1 MKIAIIGATGWIGST
16 LVAEAQSR
24 GHDVITI
31 ARDSSKIAATGVD
44 KRSLDLS
51 AADNSTAITAAV
63 TGADL
68 VIASIGGRAAGNHE
82 IVAASAQRLLNE
94 LPAAGVNR
102 LLWVGGA
109 GSLEVAP
116 GVTLLS
122 LPEFPEAYKG
132 EATAQ
137 GEALAVFRNSDSAVN
152 WTFISPAAEI
162 FPGERSGHYRTGGDS
177 LVSDS
182 EGKSRISVQDYAVAM
197 IDEAEK
203 NAHPKQRMGVAY

>member
-1 MKIAIIGATGWIGST
+1 MKLAIIGATGWIGST

-24 GHDVITI
+24 GHDVIAI
-31 ARDSSKIAATGVD
+31 ARDSDEIAASAVE
-44 KRSLDLS
+44 KRSLDLTAGDS
-51 AADNSTAITAAV
+51 ASIAAAV
-63 TGADL
+63 AGADL

-82 IVAASAQRLLNE
+82 IVAASAQRLLSE

-122 LPEFPEAYKG
+122 LPEFPQAYKD

-137 GEALAVFRNSDSAVN
+137 GEALAVFRNSHSAVN

-162 FPGERSGHYRTGGDS
+162 FPGERSGNYRTGGDS
-177 LVSDS
+177 LVSDA
-182 EGKSRISVQDYAVAM
+182 EGNSRISVQDYAVAM
-197 IDEAEK
+197 IDEAEN
-203 NAHPKQRMGVAY
+203 NAHPKQRIGVAY

>member
-24 GHDVITI
+24 GHDVIAI

-44 KRSLDLS
+44 KRSLDLTTGDS
-51 AADNSTAITAAV
+51 ASIVAAIA
-63 TGADL
+63 GADL
-68 VIASIGGRAAGNHE
+68 VITSIGGRAAGNHE

-137 GEALAVFRNSDSAVN
+137 GEALAVFRNSTSTIN

>member
-1 MKIAIIGATGWIGST
+1 MKLAIIGATGWIGST

-24 GHDVITI
+24 GHDVIAI
-31 ARDSSKIAATGVD
+31 ARDSSNIAATGVE
-44 KRSLDLS
+44 KRSLDLTAGDS
-51 AADNSTAITAAV
+51 ASIAAAV
-63 TGADL
+63 VGADL

-82 IVAASAQRLLNE
+82 IVAASAQRLLSE

-122 LPEFPEAYKG
+122 LPEFPDAYKD

-137 GEALAVFRNSDSAVN
+137 GEALAVFRNSHSAVN

-162 FPGERSGHYRTGGDS
+162 FPGERSGNYRTGGDS
-177 LVSDS
+177 LVSDA
-182 EGKSRISVQDYAVAM
+182 EGNSRISVQDYAVAM
-197 IDEAEK
+197 IDEAEN
-203 NAHPKQRMGVAY
+203 NAHPKQRIGVAY

>member
-24 GHDVITI
+24 GHDVIAI
-31 ARDSSKIAATGVD
+31 ARDSSNIAATGVE

-51 AADNSTAITAAV
+51 AAADSAALASAV
-63 TGADL
+63 AGADL
-68 VIASIGGRAAGNHE
+68 VIASIGGRAAGHHE

-94 LPAAGVNR
+94 LPAAGINR

-122 LPEFPEAYKG
+122 LPEFPQAYKD

-137 GEALAVFRNSDSAVN
+137 GEALAVFRNSHNAVN

-162 FPGERSGHYRTGGDS
+162 FPGERSGNYRTGGDS
-177 LVSDS
+177 LVSDA
-182 EGKSRISVQDYAVAM
+182 EGNSRISVQDYAVAM
-197 IDEAEK
+197 IDEAEN
-203 NAHPKQRMGVAY
+203 NAHPKQRIGVAY

>member
-1 MKIAIIGATGWIGST
+1 MKIAIIGASGWIGST
-16 LVAEAQSR
+16 LVTEAKGR
-24 GHDVITI
+24 GHQVIAI
-31 ARDSSKIAATGVD
+31 ARNPDKIGENDLD
-44 KRSLDLS
+44 KRSLDLTS
-51 AADNSTAITAAV
+51 GDLAAAV
-63 TGADL
+63 SGADV

-94 LPAAGVNR
+94 LPSVGNSR

-122 LPEFPEAYKG
+122 LPQFPEAYKA

-137 GEALAVFRNSDSAVN
+137 GEALALFRASASNLN
-152 WTFISPAAEI
+152 WTFVSPAAEI
-162 FPGERSGHYRTGGDS
+162 YPGERSGHYRIGGDS
-177 LVSDS
+177 LLSDS

-203 NAHPKQRMGVAY
+203 GAFPRQRIGVAY

>member
-1 MKIAIIGATGWIGST
+1 MKLAIIGATGWIGST
-16 LVAEAQSR
+16 LVAEAHSR
-24 GHDVITI
+24 GHEVIAI
-31 ARDSSKIAATGVD
+31 ARDSGKIAASAVE
-44 KRSLDLS
+44 KRSFDLTAGDS
-51 AADNSTAITAAV
+51 ASLAAAV
-63 TGADL
+63 AGADL

-82 IVAASAQRLLNE
+82 MVAASAQRLLSE
-94 LPAAGVNR
+94 LPAAGINR

-122 LPEFPEAYKG
+122 LPEFPDAYKD

-162 FPGERSGHYRTGGDS
+162 FPGERSGNYRTGGDS
-177 LVSDS
+177 LISDAD
-182 EGKSRISVQDYAVAM
+182 GNSRISVQDYAVAL

-203 NAHPKQRMGVAY
+203 NAHPKQRIGVAY

>member
-1 MKIAIIGATGWIGST
+1 MKLAIIGATGWIGST

-24 GHDVITI
+24 GHDVIAI
-31 ARDSSKIAATGVD
+31 ARDSSNIAATGVE
-44 KRSLDLS
+44 KRSLDLTAGDS
-51 AADNSTAITAAV
+51 ASIAAAV
-63 TGADL
+63 AGADL

-122 LPEFPEAYKG
+122 LPEFPQAYKD

-137 GEALAVFRNSDSAVN
+137 GEALAVFRNSHSAVN

-162 FPGERSGHYRTGGDS
+162 FPGERSGNYRTGGDS
-177 LVSDS
+177 LVSDA
-182 EGKSRISVQDYAVAM
+182 EGNSRISVQDYAMAM
-197 IDEAEK
+197 IDEAEN
-203 NAHPKQRMGVAY
+203 NAHPKQRIGVAY

>member
-1 MKIAIIGATGWIGST
+1 MKLAIIGATGWIGST

-24 GHDVITI
+24 GHDAIAI
-31 ARDSSKIAATGVD
+31 ARDSSNIAATGVE
-44 KRSLDLS
+44 KRSLDLTAGDS
-51 AADNSTAITAAV
+51 ASIAAAV
-63 TGADL
+63 AGADL

-82 IVAASAQRLLNE
+82 IVAASAQRLLSE

-122 LPEFPEAYKG
+122 LPEFPQAYKD

-137 GEALAVFRNSDSAVN
+137 GEALAVFRNSHSAMN

-162 FPGERSGHYRTGGDS
+162 FPGERSGNYRTGGDS
-177 LVSDS
+177 LVSDA
-182 EGKSRISVQDYAVAM
+182 EGNSRISVQDYAVAM
-197 IDEAEK
+197 IDEAEN
-203 NAHPKQRMGVAY
+203 NAHPKQRIGVAY

>member
-1 MKIAIIGATGWIGST
+1 MKLAIIGATGWIGST

-24 GHDVITI
+24 GHDVIAI
-31 ARDSSKIAATGVD
+31 ARDSSNIAATGVE
-44 KRSLDLS
+44 KRSLDLTAGDS
-51 AADNSTAITAAV
+51 ASIAAAV
-63 TGADL
+63 AGADL

-82 IVAASAQRLLNE
+82 IVAASAQRLLSE

-122 LPEFPEAYKG
+122 LPEFPQAYKD

-137 GEALAVFRNSDSAVN
+137 GEALAVFRNSHSAVN

-162 FPGERSGHYRTGGDS
+162 FPGERSGNYRTGGDS
-177 LVSDS
+177 LVSDT
-182 EGKSRISVQDYAVAM
+182 EGNSRISVQDYAVAM
-197 IDEAEK
+197 IDETEN
-203 NAHPKQRMGVAY
+203 NAHPKQRIGVAY

>member
-24 GHDVITI
+24 GHDVIAI
-31 ARDSSKIAATGVD
+31 ARDSSKIAATGVE

-51 AADNSTAITAAV
+51 AAADSAALASAV
-63 TGADL
+63 AGADL
-68 VIASIGGRAAGNHE
+68 VIASIGGRAAGHHE

-109 GSLEVAP
+109 GSLEVAS

-132 EATAQ
+132 EAIAQ
-137 GEALAVFRNSDSAVN
+137 GEALAVFRNSDSTVN
-152 WTFISPAAEI
+152 WTFVSPAAEI

-182 EGKSRISVQDYAVAM
+182 EGKSRISVQDYALAM

-203 NAHPKQRMGVAY
+203 NAHPKQRIGVAY

>member
-24 GHDVITI
+24 GHDVIAI
-31 ARDSSKIAATGVD
+31 ARNSSKIAATGVD
-44 KRSLDLS
+44 KRSLDLTTGDS
-51 AADNSTAITAAV
+51 ASIAAAV
-63 TGADL
+63 AGADL

-197 IDEAEK
+197 IDEAEN

>member
-24 GHDVITI
+24 GHDVIAI

-44 KRSLDLS
+44 KRSLDLTTGDS
-51 AADNSTAITAAV
+51 ASIVAAIA
-63 TGADL
+63 GADL
-68 VIASIGGRAAGNHE
+68 VITSIGGRAAGNHE

-137 GEALAVFRNSDSAVN
+137 GEALAVFRNSSSTVN

>member
-1 MKIAIIGATGWIGST
+1 MKLAIIGATGWIGST
-16 LVAEAQSR
+16 LVAEAHSR
-24 GHDVITI
+24 GHEVIAI
-31 ARDSSKIAATGVD
+31 ARDSGKIAASAVE
-44 KRSLDLS
+44 KRSFDLTAGDS
-51 AADNSTAITAAV
+51 ASLAAAV
-63 TGADL
+63 AGADL

-82 IVAASAQRLLNE
+82 MVAASAQRLLSE

-122 LPEFPEAYKG
+122 LPEFPDAYKD

-162 FPGERSGHYRTGGDS
+162 FPGERNGNYRTGGDS
-177 LVSDS
+177 LISDAD
-182 EGKSRISVQDYAVAM
+182 GNSRISVQDYAVAL

-203 NAHPKQRMGVAY
+203 NAHPKQRIGVAY

>member
-1 MKIAIIGATGWIGST
+1 MKLAIIGATGWIGST
-16 LVAEAQSR
+16 LVAEAHSR
-24 GHDVITI
+24 GHEVIAI
-31 ARDSSKIAATGVD
+31 ARDSGKIAASAVE
-44 KRSLDLS
+44 KRSFDLTAGDS
-51 AADNSTAITAAV
+51 ASLAAAV
-63 TGADL
+63 AGADL

-82 IVAASAQRLLNE
+82 MVAASAQRLLSE

-122 LPEFPEAYKG
+122 LPEFPDAYKD

-162 FPGERSGHYRTGGDS
+162 FPGERSGNYRTGGDS
-177 LVSDS
+177 LISDAD
-182 EGKSRISVQDYAVAM
+182 GNSRISVQDYAVAL

-203 NAHPKQRMGVAY
+203 NAHPKQRIGVAY

>member
-1 MKIAIIGATGWIGST
+1 MKLAIIGATGWIGST

-24 GHDVITI
+24 GHDVIAI
-31 ARDSSKIAATGVD
+31 ARDSSNIAATGVE
-44 KRSLDLS
+44 KRSLDLTAGDS
-51 AADNSTAITAAV
+51 ASIAAAV
-63 TGADL
+63 AGADL

-82 IVAASAQRLLNE
+82 IVAASAQRLLSE

-122 LPEFPEAYKG
+122 LPEFPDAYKD

-137 GEALAVFRNSDSAVN
+137 GEALAVFRNSHSAVN

-162 FPGERSGHYRTGGDS
+162 FPGERSGNYRTGGDS
-177 LVSDS
+177 LVSDA
-182 EGKSRISVQDYAVAM
+182 EGNSRISVQDYAVAM
-197 IDEAEK
+197 IDEAEN
-203 NAHPKQRMGVAY
+203 NAHPKQRIGVAY

>member
-1 MKIAIIGATGWIGST
+1 MKLAIIGATGWIGST

-24 GHDVITI
+24 GHDVIAI
-31 ARDSSKIAATGVD
+31 ARDSSNIAATGVE
-44 KRSLDLS
+44 KRSLDLTAGDS
-51 AADNSTAITAAV
+51 ASIAAAV
-63 TGADL
+63 AGADL

-122 LPEFPEAYKG
+122 LPEFPQAYKD

-137 GEALAVFRNSDSAVN
+137 GEALAVFRNNHSAVN

-162 FPGERSGHYRTGGDS
+162 FPGERSGNYRTGGDS
-177 LVSDS
+177 LVSDA
-182 EGKSRISVQDYAVAM
+182 EGNSRISVQDYAVAM
-197 IDEAEK
+197 IDEAEN
-203 NAHPKQRMGVAY
+203 NAHPKQRIGVAY

>member
-16 LVAEAQSR
+16 LLAEAQSR
-24 GHDVITI
+24 GHDVIAI
-31 ARDSSKIAATGVD
+31 ARDSSKIAVTGVE
-44 KRSLDLS
+44 KRSFDLTTGDS
-51 AADNSTAITAAV
+51 ASIAAAV
-63 TGADL
+63 AGADL

-82 IVAASAQRLLNE
+82 IVAASAKRLLNE
-94 LPAAGVNR
+94 LPAAGINR

-137 GEALAVFRNSDSAVN
+137 GEALDVFRNSTSTIN
-152 WTFISPAAEI
+152 WTFVSPAAEI

-182 EGKSRISVQDYAVAM
+182 EGKSRISVQDYALAM
-197 IDEAEK
+197 IDEAEN
-203 NAHPKQRMGVAY
+203 NAHPKQRIGVAY

>member
-1 MKIAIIGATGWIGST
+1 MKLAIIGATGWIGST
-16 LVAEAQSR
+16 LVAEAHSR
-24 GHDVITI
+24 GHDVIAI
-31 ARDSSKIAATGVD
+31 ARDSGKIAASAVE
-44 KRSLDLS
+44 KRSFDLTAGDS
-51 AADNSTAITAAV
+51 ASLAAAV
-63 TGADL
+63 AGADL

-82 IVAASAQRLLNE
+82 MVAASAQRLLSE

-122 LPEFPEAYKG
+122 LPEFPDAYKD

-162 FPGERSGHYRTGGDS
+162 FPGERSGNYRTGGDS
-177 LVSDS
+177 LISDAD
-182 EGKSRISVQDYAVAM
+182 GNSRISVQDYAVAL

-203 NAHPKQRMGVAY
+203 NAHPKQRIGVAY

>member
-1 MKIAIIGATGWIGST
+1 MKLAIIGATGWIGST

-24 GHDVITI
+24 GHDVIAI
-31 ARDSSKIAATGVD
+31 ARDSGKIAASTVE
-44 KRSLDLS
+44 KRSLDLTAGDS
-51 AADNSTAITAAV
+51 ASIAAAV
-63 TGADL
+63 AGADL

-82 IVAASAQRLLNE
+82 IVAASAQRLLSE

-162 FPGERSGHYRTGGDS
+162 FPGERSGNYRTGGDS
-177 LVSDS
+177 LVSDA
-182 EGKSRISVQDYAVAM
+182 EGKSHISVQDYAVAM
-197 IDEAEK
+197 IDEAEN

>member
-1 MKIAIIGATGWIGST
+1 MKLAIIGATGWIGST

-24 GHDVITI
+24 GHDVIAI
-31 ARDSSKIAATGVD
+31 ARDSSNIAATGVE
-44 KRSLDLS
+44 KRSLDLTAGDS
-51 AADNSTAITAAV
+51 ASIAAAV
-63 TGADL
+63 AGADL

-122 LPEFPEAYKG
+122 LPEFPQAYKD
-132 EATAQ
+132 EAAAQ
-137 GEALAVFRNSDSAVN
+137 GEALAVFRNSHSAVN

-162 FPGERSGHYRTGGDS
+162 FPGERSGNYRTGGDS
-177 LVSDS
+177 LVSDA
-182 EGKSRISVQDYAVAM
+182 EGNSRISVQDYAVAM
-197 IDEAEK
+197 IDEAEN
-203 NAHPKQRMGVAY
+203 NAHPKQRIGVAY

>member
-1 MKIAIIGATGWIGST
+1 MKLAIIGATGWIGST

-24 GHDVITI
+24 GHDVIAI
-31 ARDSSKIAATGVD
+31 ARDSSNIAATGVE
-44 KRSLDLS
+44 KRSLDLTAGDS
-51 AADNSTAITAAV
+51 ASIAAAV
-63 TGADL
+63 AGADL

-122 LPEFPEAYKG
+122 LPEFPQAYKD

-137 GEALAVFRNSDSAVN
+137 GEALAVFRNSHSAVN

-162 FPGERSGHYRTGGDS
+162 FPGERSGNYRTGGDS
-177 LVSDS
+177 LVSDA
-182 EGKSRISVQDYAVAM
+182 EGNSRISVQDYAVAM
-197 IDEAEK
+197 IDEAEN
-203 NAHPKQRMGVAY
+203 NAHPKQRIGVAY

>member
-1 MKIAIIGATGWIGST
+1 MKLAIIGATGWIGST

-24 GHDVITI
+24 GHDVIAI
-31 ARDSSKIAATGVD
+31 ARDSSNIAATGVE
-44 KRSLDLS
+44 KRSLDLTAGDS
-51 AADNSTAITAAV
+51 ASIAAAV
-63 TGADL
+63 AGADL

-82 IVAASAQRLLNE
+82 IVAASAQRLLSE

-122 LPEFPEAYKG
+122 LPEFPQAYKD

-137 GEALAVFRNSDSAVN
+137 GEALAVFRNSHSAVN

-162 FPGERSGHYRTGGDS
+162 FPGERSGNYRTGGDS
-177 LVSDS
+177 LVSDA
-182 EGKSRISVQDYAVAM
+182 EGNSRISVQDYAVAM
-197 IDEAEK
+197 IDEAEN
-203 NAHPKQRMGVAY
+203 NAHPKQRIGVAY

>member
-1 MKIAIIGATGWIGST
+1 MKLAIIGATGWIGST

-24 GHDVITI
+24 GHDVIAI
-31 ARDSSKIAATGVD
+31 ARDSDKIAASAVE
-44 KRSLDLS
+44 KRSLDLTAGDS
-51 AADNSTAITAAV
+51 ASIAAAV
-63 TGADL
+63 AGADL

-82 IVAASAQRLLNE
+82 IVAASAQRLLSE

-122 LPEFPEAYKG
+122 LPEFPQAYKD

-137 GEALAVFRNSDSAVN
+137 GEALAVFRNSHSAVN
-152 WTFISPAAEI
+152 WTFISPAAEM
-162 FPGERSGHYRTGGDS
+162 FPGERSGNYRTGGDS
-177 LVSDS
+177 LVSDA
-182 EGKSRISVQDYAVAM
+182 EGNSRISVQDYAVAM
-197 IDEAEK
+197 IDEAEN
-203 NAHPKQRMGVAY
+203 NAHPKQRIGVAY

>member
-1 MKIAIIGATGWIGST
+1 MKLAIIGATGWIGST

-24 GHDVITI
+24 GHDVIAI
-31 ARDSSKIAATGVD
+31 ARDSSNIAATGVE
-44 KRSLDLS
+44 KRSLDLTAGDS
-51 AADNSTAITAAV
+51 ASIAAAV
-63 TGADL
+63 AGADL

-82 IVAASAQRLLNE
+82 VVAASAQRLLNE

-122 LPEFPEAYKG
+122 LPEFPQAYKD

-137 GEALAVFRNSDSAVN
+137 GEALAVFRNSHSAVN

-162 FPGERSGHYRTGGDS
+162 FPGERSGNYRTGGDS
-177 LVSDS
+177 LVSDA
-182 EGKSRISVQDYAVAM
+182 EGNSRISVQDYAVAM
-197 IDEAEK
+197 IDEAEN
-203 NAHPKQRMGVAY
+203 NAHPKQRIGVAY

>member
-1 MKIAIIGATGWIGST
+1 MKLAIIGATGWIGST

-24 GHDVITI
+24 GHDVIAI
-31 ARDSSKIAATGVD
+31 ARDSSNIAATDVE
-44 KRSLDLS
+44 KRSLDLTAGDS
-51 AADNSTAITAAV
+51 ASIAAAV
-63 TGADL
+63 AGADL

-122 LPEFPEAYKG
+122 LPEFPQAYKD

-137 GEALAVFRNSDSAVN
+137 GEALAVFRNSHSAMN

-162 FPGERSGHYRTGGDS
+162 FPGERSGNYRTGGDS
-177 LVSDS
+177 LVSDA
-182 EGKSRISVQDYAVAM
+182 EGNSRISVQDYAVAM
-197 IDEAEK
+197 IDEAEN
-203 NAHPKQRMGVAY
+203 NAHPKQRIGVAY